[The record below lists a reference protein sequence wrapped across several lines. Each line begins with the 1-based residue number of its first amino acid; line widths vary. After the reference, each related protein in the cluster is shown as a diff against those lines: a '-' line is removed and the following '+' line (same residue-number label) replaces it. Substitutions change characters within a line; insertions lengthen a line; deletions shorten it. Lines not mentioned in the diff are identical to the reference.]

1 MCNSFVV
8 YFQIFKT
15 FGYKKLK
22 NSELIVKA
30 KKFINLF
37 YNKTIQD
44 DIYTNSTEL
53 TF

>member
-22 NSELIVKA
+22 NSEYNYLNEQVERLDDTNKD
-30 KKFINLF
+30 FIIILGHRI
-37 YNKTIQD
+37 K
-44 DIYTNSTEL
+44 
-53 TF
+53 